1 MLINIV
7 LLKNIFC
14 IKPRPIRTR
23 GVVVMK
29 EDPNADII
37 NENLIYLK
45 IQTKSVAEPEYKN
58 LNWDWDL
65 A

>member
-1 MLINIV
+1 M
-7 LLKNIFC
+7 
-14 IKPRPIRTR
+14 
-23 GVVVMK
+23 MK

-58 LNWDWDL
+58 LN
-65 A
+65 